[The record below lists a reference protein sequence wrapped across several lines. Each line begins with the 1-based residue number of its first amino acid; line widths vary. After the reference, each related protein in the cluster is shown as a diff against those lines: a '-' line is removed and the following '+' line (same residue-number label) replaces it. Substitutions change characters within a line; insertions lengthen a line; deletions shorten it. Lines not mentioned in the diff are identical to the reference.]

1 MLRSIKLPEL
11 HKLRASSE
19 KVEQL
24 LDEAARRI
32 DHFLQRP
39 KTTANFCF
47 VSSDFRGVDSHL
59 HWILERQLTPGM
71 AFCEWGS
78 GYGVV
83 TMLAAL
89 HQFDA
94 CGIEVQAD
102 LVERSRELAADFDIA
117 AQFVCGSLIPE
128 GGEEMVNYLEDLA
141 YINTHAP
148 NAYDELELD
157 VDDFDLFYTF
167 PWPGEERFCEL
178 LFDHYAASG
187 ALLLSYHGVEG
198 FRLKRKV
205 SR

>member
-1 MLRSIKLPEL
+1 MLRSIELPD
-11 HKLRASSE
+11 LRHVPASSK

-32 DHFLQRP
+32 DHFLQRA
-39 KTTANFCF
+39 KRVANYCF
-47 VSSDFRGVDSHL
+47 VSSDFAGVDAHL
-59 HWILERQLTPGM
+59 SWIAERQLASGL

-89 HQFDA
+89 HRFDA
-94 CGIEVQAD
+94 CGIEVQAE
-102 LVERSRELAADFDIA
+102 LVDHARELAADFDID
-117 AQFVCGSLIPE
+117 AQFVCGSLVPE

-141 YINTHAP
+141 YIDLHAAS
-148 NAYDELELD
+148 AYEELELEI
-157 VDDFDLFYTF
+157 DDFDLFFTF

-178 LFDHYAASG
+178 LFEHYAATG

-198 FRLKRKV
+198 FRLQRKV
-205 SR
+205 GR